1 MQVTLEIDERRFR
14 DLAQARMD
22 ELFSDDA
29 RFRESPVRS
38 MIRRM
43 TDEVACEAVKHAR
56 EKIEI
61 ELPAMAATILREE
74 IRARM
79 QMESAKIVRDVRK
92 LYSGFDPA
100 KLTEQERAWVL
111 DQAGKRVAKESDT
124 ERKAGG

>member
-38 MIRRM
+38 MIRRI
-43 TDEVACEAVKHAR
+43 TDDVAVEAVRQAR
-56 EKIEI
+56 LKIEI
-61 ELPAMAATILREE
+61 ELPAMAETILREE
-74 IRARM
+74 IRAGMHR
-79 QMESAKIVRDVRK
+79 EAAKMVRDMRK

-100 KLTEQERAWVL
+100 KLSEQERAWVL
-111 DQAGKRVAKESDT
+111 VQAAKRGAKEP
-124 ERKAGG
+124 EKP

>member
-38 MIRRM
+38 MIRRI
-43 TDEVACEAVKHAR
+43 TDDVAVEAVRQAR
-56 EKIEI
+56 ERIEI
-61 ELPAMAATILREE
+61 ELPAMAETILREE
-74 IRARM
+74 IRAGMRK
-79 QMESAKIVRDVRK
+79 EAAKMVRDMRK

-100 KLTEQERAWVL
+100 KLSEQERAWVL
-111 DQAGKRVAKESDT
+111 VQAEKRGVKEPEDAKP
-124 ERKAGG
+124 

>member
-38 MIRRM
+38 MIRRI
-43 TDEVACEAVKHAR
+43 TDDVAVEAVRQAR
-56 EKIEI
+56 AKIEI
-61 ELPAMAATILREE
+61 ELPAMAETILREE
-74 IRARM
+74 IREAMRR
-79 QMESAKIVRDVRK
+79 ESKAHVRDMRK

-100 KLTEQERAWVL
+100 RLSEQQRAWVL
-111 DQAGKRVAKESDT
+111 DQTAKWGAKEP
-124 ERKAGG
+124 EAAKP

>member
-38 MIRRM
+38 MIRRI
-43 TDEVACEAVKHAR
+43 TDDVAVEAVRQAR
-56 EKIEI
+56 ERIEI
-61 ELPAMAATILREE
+61 ELPAMAETILREE
-74 IRARM
+74 IRAGMRK
-79 QMESAKIVRDVRK
+79 EAAKMVRGMRK

-100 KLTEQERAWVL
+100 KLSEQQRAWVL
-111 DQAGKRVAKESDT
+111 DQTAKRAAKEPEDA
-124 ERKAGG
+124 KP

>member
-38 MIRRM
+38 MIRRI
-43 TDEVACEAVKHAR
+43 TDDVAVEAVRQAR
-56 EKIEI
+56 ERIEI
-61 ELPAMAATILREE
+61 ELPAMAETILREE
-74 IRARM
+74 IRAGMRK
-79 QMESAKIVRDVRK
+79 EAAKMVRDMRK

-100 KLTEQERAWVL
+100 KLSEQERAWVL
-111 DQAGKRVAKESDT
+111 VQAEKRGAKTPEDT
-124 ERKAGG
+124 KQ

>member
-38 MIRRM
+38 MIRRI
-43 TDEVACEAVKHAR
+43 TDDVAVEVVRQAR
-56 EKIEI
+56 AKIEI
-61 ELPAMAATILREE
+61 ELPAMAETILREE
-74 IRARM
+74 IRAGMRK
-79 QMESAKIVRDVRK
+79 EAAKMVRDMRK

-100 KLTEQERAWVL
+100 RLSEQERAWVL
-111 DQAGKRVAKESDT
+111 VQAEKRGAKTPEDA
-124 ERKAGG
+124 KP